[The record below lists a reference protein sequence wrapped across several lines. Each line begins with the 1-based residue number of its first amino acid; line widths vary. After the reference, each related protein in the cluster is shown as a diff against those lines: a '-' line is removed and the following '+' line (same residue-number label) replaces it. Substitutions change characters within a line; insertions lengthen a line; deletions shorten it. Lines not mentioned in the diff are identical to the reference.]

1 MRFLR
6 IHIGTRRPAG
16 DFPLQVSAAAGEVH
30 AQLVFPERLLAR
42 ATHLLQP
49 DAQLPAHDEAAFGV
63 YLARRIF
70 TPVVRKLLLQELVAA
85 REQNNPLRLL
95 LQIDPPELAVLP
107 WEWLTTPGSAPWSPA
122 LYADYG
128 LLRVPPTF
136 DPTPH
141 APVAAPRPAGMR
153 VLLAAAHAED
163 ATLSALRAALDATRP
178 SANIQYEVLPALSA
192 TALRQALQR
201 YRPHLLHL
209 IAPVTVDPADPSG
222 QPWLL
227 VAPDE
232 PLSGSWQQLDAAG
245 LAHLLTRQAAP
256 PLVVLHQSGSPPGML
271 TATAPRLA
279 LALTRHGLPAAV
291 AFHAS
296 LTSTATTH
304 FAQGFATALAQGD
317 PVESAMAAGR
327 RVLQQAQPDAWGMPL
342 LAAATPCWTIST
354 ITAAGGTGAAVER
367 VPAQP
372 RFRPIPL
379 LPAAVVTLVILLV
392 FLIAS
397 GITREQHSSTA
408 GVSVGQQPRVPTATL
423 LQPAAPPTVSP
434 APASSPTPSAYD
446 QARGPVAPPLV
457 RPGPTI
463 TPSPLPALANWA
475 TYVVAPDDT
484 LPAIAARMGSD
495 AQAIAH
501 LNKIDP
507 VEPLRVGRGLV
518 VPVYHPAEPG
528 AGGLDVNRGR
538 PDQPLVALTFDIEID
553 DTMLYQFLEIM
564 GQRGVRGTFFVT
576 GNWVQRYPDAAR
588 AIVAAGHELGN
599 HSLTHPIF
607 PHISPEGAIQ
617 ELQMTEDIVR
627 QTTGVTTRPL
637 FRFPYGEKNPAMINL
652 LAGQGYISY
661 HWTTDDNG
669 MGWWVQSVTAGHT
682 NPNGAIILLHQRP
695 GTVAALPGW
704 IDQLLAAGVTPAPLS
719 QVLR

>member
-6 IHIGTRRPAG
+6 IHIGTRRPEG
-16 DFPLQVSAAAGEVH
+16 DFPLQVSAAAGDVH
-30 AQLVFPERLLAR
+30 EQLVFPERLLAR

-49 DAQLPAHDEAAFGV
+49 DAQLPARDEAAFGV

-70 TPVVRKLLLQELVAA
+70 TPAVRKLLLQELVAA
-85 REQNNPLRLL
+85 REHNNPLRLL

-107 WEWLTTPGSAPWSPA
+107 WEWLTNPGSAPWSPA

-141 APVAAPRPAGMR
+141 APVAAARPAGMR
-153 VLLAAAHAED
+153 VLLAASHAED
-163 ATLSALRAALDATRP
+163 ATLPALRAALDAVGQA
-178 SANIQYEVLPALSA
+178 ANIQYEILAAPSA
-192 TALRQALQR
+192 PALRQALQR

-222 QPWLL
+222 QPRLL

-245 LAHLLTRQAAP
+245 LAQLLTQQAAP
-256 PLVVLHQSGSPPGML
+256 PLVVLNQSGSPPGML

-279 LALTRHGLPAAV
+279 LELTRHGLPAAV
-291 AFHAS
+291 AFHAT
-296 LTSTATTH
+296 LPPAATTH
-304 FAQGFATALAQGD
+304 FAQGFATTLAQGD
-317 PVESAMAAGR
+317 PVEVAMAAGR
-327 RVLQQAQPDAWGMPL
+327 RVLKQKQPDAWGMPL
-342 LAAATPCWTIST
+342 LAAATPGWTIRT
-354 ITAAGGTGAAVER
+354 ITAADRTGAAVAR
-367 VPAQP
+367 VPARP
-372 RFRPIPL
+372 RFRPIPF
-379 LPAAVVTLVILLV
+379 LPAAAVILLV
-392 FLIAS
+392 FLIAYS
-397 GITREQHSSTA
+397 ITREQQSSTI
-408 GVSVGQQPRVPTATL
+408 GMSVGQPTAVPTATL
-423 LQPAAPPTVSP
+423 LQPAAPPTLSP
-434 APASSPTPSAYD
+434 APTSSPTLSAYD

-463 TPSPLPALANWA
+463 TPSPLPALVNWA

-495 AQAIAH
+495 PQAIAH

-518 VPVYHPAEPG
+518 IPVYQPAEPG
-528 AGGLDVNRGR
+528 VGGLDVNRGR

-588 AIVAAGHELGN
+588 AIVAAGHEVGN

-617 ELQMTEDIVR
+617 ELQMTEDIVL
-627 QTTGVTTRPL
+627 QTTGMTTRPL

-669 MGWWVQSVTAGHT
+669 MRWWLQSVTAGHI

-704 IDQLLAAGVTPAPLS
+704 LDQMLAAGLTPAPLS